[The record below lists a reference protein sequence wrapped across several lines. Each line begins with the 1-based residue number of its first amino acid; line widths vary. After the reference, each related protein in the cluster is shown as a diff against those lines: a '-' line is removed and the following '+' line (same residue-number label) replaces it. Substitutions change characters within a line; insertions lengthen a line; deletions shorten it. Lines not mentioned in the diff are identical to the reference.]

1 MTVAWKL
8 FATALIFALGSSLLG
23 GATVGNARLQWWA
36 VRGLVAGVVMALFS
50 LLWAIWSL

>member
-8 FATALIFALGSSLLG
+8 FATALIFALGSVLLG

-36 VRGLVAGVVMALFS
+36 FRGLTTGVVLALFS